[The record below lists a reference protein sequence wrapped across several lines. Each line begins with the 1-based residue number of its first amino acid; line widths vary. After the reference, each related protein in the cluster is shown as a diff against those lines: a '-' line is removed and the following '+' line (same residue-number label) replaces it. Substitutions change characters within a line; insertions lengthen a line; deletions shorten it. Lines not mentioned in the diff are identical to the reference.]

1 MSTEVLTLD
10 TLKNYLQSRDIQLHV
25 VKGEHGESFLQMGW
39 QFPSGEAGVFVCLS
53 TGDSGD
59 LRLEIACVS
68 RTNYMDRWH
77 EVLDFLNERNRSHP
91 FARSLDE
98 DGNFWLEYVGF
109 YPAGTHFPE
118 STFNTLFGGVLI
130 HFEEEFA
137 ALEGVDASNG
147 SRVLQ

>member
-1 MSTEVLTLD
+1 MSVSVLCLD
-10 TLKNYLQSRDIQLHV
+10 TLKHYLQARDIQLHV
-25 VKGEHGESFLQMGW
+25 VQSEQGDSFLQMGW

-53 TGDSGD
+53 TGDAGD

-68 RTNYMDRWH
+68 RVSYLDRWH
-77 EVLDFLNERNRSHP
+77 EVLDYLNERNRSHP

-109 YPAGTHFPE
+109 YPAGVVLPE

-130 HFEEEFA
+130 HFEEEYGE
-137 ALEGVDASNG
+137 LEGVSG
-147 SRVLQ
+147 GEGGRLLQ